1 MRYKGSVSA
10 FWWAVTAAVVALC
23 ACYIANAVLSGADS
37 LTAVLCAVPVA
48 VAGVLAWTLLDNYV
62 DLEESSLRVCV
73 GPFRLRVLYEDV
85 VRVSEYRLEGAV
97 IALAM
102 GRDRVTIERRGRVSV
117 VVSVEDANGFRREL
131 QRRSGCR

>member
-1 MRYKGSVSA
+1 MRYKGSVGA

-23 ACYIANAVLSGADS
+23 VCYIANAVLSGADA
-37 LTAVLCAVPVA
+37 LAAVLCAVPVA

-62 DLEESSLRVCV
+62 ELGESSLRVCV
-73 GPFRLRVLYEDV
+73 GPFRLRVPYEDV

-102 GRDRVTIERRGRVSV
+102 GRDRVTIERRGRASV
-117 VVSVEDANGFRREL
+117 VVSVEDADGFRREL